1 MGTPFQSGLLVFL
14 VLVVQTPAVFAESL
28 SVALLEYPPF
38 ESNPLKE
45 NGRWGYMPE
54 VILEIFG
61 KQGFEV
67 KFDVLPWKRA
77 IVETEKGVYDAIPL
91 VNSGHSRTLV
101 LSQEKSAV
109 LKQMFYVKKG
119 SPWRYRGPA
128 SWEEITIGWVLG
140 YDYSTF
146 SKEYQK
152 YIEEHLQDRNRI
164 VYTAGDTASADMFKK
179 ILTGRVTTFN
189 EDQTFFQYTMA
200 KGDIGRPGDFEV
212 AGTLGTNDQ
221 YMGFSPANPQAA
233 RYASLFDHGIRALR
247 ASGKLK
253 TILDSYGIDDWED
266 TQGE

>member
-1 MGTPFQSGLLVFL
+1 MGTPFRSGLLAL
-14 VLVVQTPAVFAESL
+14 AVLLMAPPTGTAESL

-38 ESNPLKE
+38 ECNPEKE

-61 KQGFEV
+61 KQGF
-67 KFDVLPWKRA
+67 DVRFEILPWKRA
-77 IVETEKGVYDAIPL
+77 IVDTEKGVYDAIPL
-91 VNSGHSRTLV
+91 VNSGHSRV
-101 LSQEKSAV
+101 LIFSREKSAV

-119 SPWRYRGPA
+119 SSWRNTGPA
-128 SWEEITIGWVLG
+128 SWESITIGWVLG

-152 YIEEHLQDRNRI
+152 YIEDHLQDRNRI

-179 ILTGRVTTFN
+179 LLTGRVTTFN
-189 EDQTFFQYTMA
+189 EDQTFFQYTMG
-200 KGDIGRPGDFEV
+200 KGGIGRPADFEV

-233 RYASLFDHGIRALR
+233 RYAAIFDQGIRALR
-247 ASGKLK
+247 ESGRLK
-253 TILDSYGIDDWED
+253 AILDSYGIEDWEQ